1 MKDCHQEI
9 WDTMEAFMEECREHR
24 DVGYAMASGYL
35 QSMVRSLLHLVPRDR
50 QEQEL
55 RWMREFIREKSHART
70 INALKQVS
78 DH

>member
-1 MKDCHQEI
+1 MTDRHQEI
-9 WDTMEAFMEECREHR
+9 NDTIEALMAECREHR
-24 DVGYAMASGYL
+24 DVGYAMAAGYL
-35 QSMVRSLLHLVPRDR
+35 QSTVRSLLHLVPRDR

-55 RWMREFIREKSHART
+55 CWMREFIRDRSHART

>member
-1 MKDCHQEI
+1 MTDRHQEI
-9 WDTMEAFMEECREHR
+9 RDTVEALMAECREHR
-24 DVGYAMASGYL
+24 DVGYAMAAGYL
-35 QSMVRSLLHLVPRDR
+35 QSTVQSLLYSASHHQ

-55 RWMREFIREKSHART
+55 RWMREFVREKSHQRT